1 MLDRGPMKDEP
12 QVRVETATSERTPA
26 WVLIVIA
33 LWSLTLVA
41 FLLIAFGPPA
51 S

>member
-1 MLDRGPMKDEP
+1 MEDER
-12 QVRVETATSERTPA
+12 RVSAKAATNERTPA
-26 WVLIVIA
+26 WVLLVVA

-51 S
+51 G

>member
-1 MLDRGPMKDEP
+1 MQDER
-12 QVRVETATSERTPA
+12 RVIAKTATSERTPA
-26 WVLIVIA
+26 WVLLVIA

-51 S
+51 G